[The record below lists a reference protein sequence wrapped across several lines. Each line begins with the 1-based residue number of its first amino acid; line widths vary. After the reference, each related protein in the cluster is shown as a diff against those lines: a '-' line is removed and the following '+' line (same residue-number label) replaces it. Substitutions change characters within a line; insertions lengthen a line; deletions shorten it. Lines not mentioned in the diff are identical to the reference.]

1 MQLFLS
7 LTNLIFKRILR
18 KTNEIDIIYE
28 VFLSTL
34 VALENSVILTSLH
47 SWTVTLE
54 IIPLAPQAFFKND
67 NFQSKMVYRKSGFII
82 NC

>member
-54 IIPLAPQAFFKND
+54 IIPLTPQVFFKND
-67 NFQSKMVYRKSGFII
+67 NCQSKMVYRKSGFIL